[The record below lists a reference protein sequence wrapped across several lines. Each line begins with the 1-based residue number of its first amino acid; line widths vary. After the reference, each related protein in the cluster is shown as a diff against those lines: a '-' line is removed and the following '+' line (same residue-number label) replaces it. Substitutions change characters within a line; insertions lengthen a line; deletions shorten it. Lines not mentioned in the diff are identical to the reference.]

1 MKMKKSKN
9 MLIAILLI
17 VFVLV
22 IIVYFSIL
30 GGFHDR
36 KTVTFSTKPQ
46 AAEYIEKGWI
56 PGNIPENAK
65 NIILYYDIDTNVVNG
80 SFQSTQEYI
89 SKFKESL
96 HESEKDEFIHKKRII
111 HPKFKNITE
120 SFLKRDVSFYKNESY
135 LFVIEEHT
143 IYFFSLHP

>member
-46 AAEYIEKGWI
+46 AAEYI
-56 PGNIPENAK
+56 A
-65 NIILYYDIDTNVVNG
+65 
-80 SFQSTQEYI
+80 
-89 SKFKESL
+89 
-96 HESEKDEFIHKKRII
+96 
-111 HPKFKNITE
+111 
-120 SFLKRDVSFYKNESY
+120 VSYTHLTLPTKLE
-135 LFVIEEHT
+135 V
-143 IYFFSLHP
+143 